1 MGRRKHPRVSAAVWR
16 TAIPLF
22 AAAFLVYGYNNVF
35 MTLLPSFVQEGVGG
49 DPLQA
54 GLQGTVFLTTAVALR
69 FYFGPLADR
78 IGTKPVMALGVGA
91 FVLGALLLIG
101 CTAFWQVLC
110 ARCVQAVGLAA
121 FYPCATAAVTD
132 AAPPGRSGFLL
143 GLFRLVASAS
153 LLIGPSAAFALA
165 DAQGYRP
172 CFATMGVCAL
182 AALLLVGVL
191 PAAKRPA
198 KTTAPQ
204 VPTASGAGPAAKQP
218 GTLSVLRRALEADPR
233 CLALVLGSTF
243 VAALGYGLLFTF
255 SATFVGSVNPEANA
269 GAYFALIGMGS
280 LVANPVV
287 GCLADR
293 MGHNRLLAICMACTA
308 TGIALLGAYGAAGSD
323 ALGAAVFAAS
333 GLCAGIGYAGTVTCA
348 LAIVATSMDTQVRS
362 SVLALQQNAIDLG
375 IACAGVVFGVAITAA
390 GGAMAW
396 VFVAQG
402 ALMLACTAAGGTALH
417 GRRQDGGDTTGSR
430 PA

>member
-1 MGRRKHPRVSAAVWR
+1 MGWHKRPRMPVAVWH

-49 DPLQA
+49 NPLQA
-54 GLQGTVFLTTAVALR
+54 GLQGTVFLVTAIGLR

-91 FVLGALLLIG
+91 FVLGALLLTA

-110 ARCVQAVGLAA
+110 IRCVQAVGLAA
-121 FYPCATAAVTD
+121 FYPCATAAVAD

-143 GLFRLVASAS
+143 GLFRLVTSAS
-153 LLIGPSAAFALA
+153 LLLGPTVAFALA
-165 DAQGYRP
+165 EAQGYRP
-172 CFATMGVCAL
+172 CFATMGACAL
-182 AALLLVGVL
+182 AALLLVTIL
-191 PAAKRPA
+191 PSAQKPAKAEPAPARTTPGAGLAAKHPN
-198 KTTAPQ
+198 
-204 VPTASGAGPAAKQP
+204 ASS
-218 GTLSVLRRALEADPR
+218 TLRRALEADPH

-243 VAALGYGLLFTF
+243 VAAVGYGLLFTF
-255 SATFVGSVNPEANA
+255 AATFVASVDPTANA
-269 GAYFALIGMGS
+269 GAYFALIGMGG

-293 MGHNRLLAICMACTA
+293 MGHTRLLATCLACTA
-308 TGIALLGAYGAAGSD
+308 VGIALLGVYGASGP
-323 ALGAAVFAAS
+323 GPFGTAVFAAS
-333 GLCAGIGYAGTVTCA
+333 GLSAGVGYAGTMTCA
-348 LAIVATSMDTQVRS
+348 LTIVATSIDAQVRS

-375 IACAGVVFGVAITAA
+375 IACAGVVFGAAITAA

-402 ALMLACTAAGGTALH
+402 ALMLACTAAGTVALR
-417 GRRQDGGDTTGSR
+417 GCRQDRDGAGNH